1 MSTVTFAEVPGL
13 PVAGGGRSVEP
24 ISVEANLMGGR
35 VGIHIRPARPPAN
48 APAGCNVGGASQAI
62 HAAEST
68 MRRIESWAGRLTRFD
83 GSSELS
89 RLNAD
94 PAEDVHVGPTLAAV
108 LESARVLGR
117 ATGGIVDPT
126 LLAERLAAEDP
137 LTTAPTADPPR
148 DGRRWT
154 FEAGRRGGVVNRTAG
169 VGFDLG
175 GIAKGWI
182 ADRAVSALSSWPAV
196 LVDADGDL
204 AVSLAFGETWEVAV
218 ADPRTRHATLAT
230 FRVSGLDPGRPQR
243 FGLATSGT
251 SVHRWVQDGLVS
263 HHLIDPRTGMPAVS
277 DIVQATVL
285 AESATAAEAAAKTVV
300 ILGSEHAE
308 RILDHP
314 AIRAFLFLTDDGRAL
329 ASPSV
334 LRWLA

>member
-1 MSTVTFAEVPGL
+1 
-13 PVAGGGRSVEP
+13 
-24 ISVEANLMGGR
+24 MGGR
-35 VGIHIRPARPPAN
+35 VGIHIRPARPPRDASADYSAIIAN
-48 APAGCNVGGASQAI
+48 QAR
-62 HAAEST
+62 HAAAST
-68 MRRIESWAGRLTRFD
+68 MRRIGSWAGRLTRFD
-83 GSSELS
+83 TSSELS

-94 PAEDVHVGPTLAAV
+94 PADDVPVGPTLAAV
-108 LESARVLGR
+108 LGSARILGR
-117 ATGGIVDPT
+117 ATDGIVDAA
-126 LLAERLAAEDP
+126 LLAERLAAEGP
-137 LTTAPTADPPR
+137 LTTPPTADPPR

-154 FEAGRRGGVVNRTAG
+154 VDPRRRGGVVHRTAG

-182 ADRAVSALSSWPAV
+182 ADRAAYLLSSWPAV

-204 AVSLAFGETWEVAV
+204 ALSLAFGQTWDVAV
-218 ADPRTRHATLAT
+218 ADPRTGRAALAT
-230 FRVSGLDPGRPQR
+230 FRISGLDPAGTQR

-263 HHLIDPRTGMPAVS
+263 HHLIDPRTGRPAAS

-285 AESATAAEAAAKTVV
+285 ADSATAAEAAAKTIV
-300 ILGSEHAE
+300 ILGSDRADRVLEHA
-308 RILDHP
+308 
-314 AIRAFLFLTDDGRAL
+314 AIHAFVFLTDDGRSL